1 LCQSRSRVYKVFRP
15 ASACRDSAGIVLHS
29 SIIVLA
35 AIALREPT
43 PTMSEMPE
51 RPREHVLGDEA
62 QDAFRLLLPKGWIYR
77 SKPSDYGIDGEV
89 ELTSAEGRLTGRLFY
104 VQLKGTD
111 TISLGEALK
120 IRLKI
125 STVNYFRAL
134 DLPVLLVR
142 YHAPTTKIYVRWFE
156 SVSSSLPEAG
166 QDTVSIKLSE
176 EDEFT
181 STRSATIANELE
193 GIRLIK
199 FNKLTLPVGATIT
212 CRGGQQIRGFSA
224 AEIVSAVKSLVTAGI
239 VQFKPDGPI
248 AVGIGTDQTDITVG
262 IVYKMSF
269 QTDTLLSH
277 SLQVSA
283 ANILAAIGIA
293 LGRARQGH
301 AGATLILSSARQASL
316 LNSFPYGLEAAFCLA
331 ADNRTAEALQLASST
346 ISGRDSLVLMQIIAM
361 VPILAR
367 SMPSSSVLWTELLRK
382 IAVETETIGNM
393 KLCAAARYSL
403 ANHLHSIRQRRGAL
417 HYYHLALRADPR
429 YSMRNYIWRELGV
442 LLFESRHYRW
452 AAVCYKRSI
461 ELGDDECEPF
471 LADALMWSGEYDQ
484 AMTMFEAYL
493 KKIQYPPSEWVL
505 TGQLVRVVRE
515 SVGCGT
521 QRRNRV
527 LALQL
532 ASARGNTFEES
543 QFTAAVQADGLCG
556 LAWFNRAFLELRTKN
571 YESAALCYTAAAL
584 CRLNDVHA
592 WCSAVGCALNCDR
605 PDLLGHVLSAA
616 YRMCGE
622 RFSLAL
628 YEFVRQQPDEFPK
641 HRIIEVLGE
650 IILESP
656 VREQNW
662 ILRIGNR
669 TLTLPSGA

>member
-1 LCQSRSRVYKVFRP
+1 
-15 ASACRDSAGIVLHS
+15 
-29 SIIVLA
+29 
-35 AIALREPT
+35 
-43 PTMSEMPE
+43 MSEMPE

-89 ELTSAEGRLTGRLFY
+89 ELTSAEGQLTGRLFY

-111 TISLGEALK
+111 TISLEEALK

-134 DLPVLLVR
+134 DLPVLIVR

-166 QDTVSIKLSE
+166 QDTVSIKFSE

-181 STRSATIANELE
+181 STRSATISNELE

-199 FNKLTLPVGATIT
+199 FNKLTLPVGATIG
-212 CRGGQQIRGFSA
+212 CRSGQQIRGFSA
-224 AEIVSAVKSLVTAGI
+224 AEIVSAVKSLVSTGI
-239 VQFKPDGPI
+239 VRFKPDVPI
-248 AVGIGTDQTDITVG
+248 AVEIGTDQTDITIG
-262 IVYKMSF
+262 IVYKMSV
-269 QTDTLLSH
+269 QTDTLFSH
-277 SLQVSA
+277 SSLQVSA

-293 LGRARQGH
+293 LGRVRQGH

-331 ADNRTAEALQLASST
+331 ADNRTAEALQVANSI
-346 ISGRDSLVLMQIIAM
+346 ISGRDSLALMQIMGM

-367 SMPSSSVLWTELLRK
+367 SMPNSSGLWTELLRK
-382 IAVETETIGNM
+382 IVVETETRGDM
-393 KLCAAARYSL
+393 KLCAAARYNL
-403 ANHLHSIRQRRGAL
+403 ANHLHSIGQRREAL

-429 YSMRNYIWRELGV
+429 YSIRNYIWRELGA
-442 LLFESRHYRW
+442 LLFKSMHYRW
-452 AAVCYKRSI
+452 AAVCYKRAV

-493 KKIQYPPSEWVL
+493 KKIQYPSSEWVL
-505 TGQLVRVVRE
+505 TGQFVRVVRE
-515 SVGCGT
+515 RVGCGT

-532 ASARGNTFEES
+532 ASARENTFEES

-556 LAWFNRAFLELRTKN
+556 LAWFNRAFWNWERKITRVLHFVTPLRH
-571 YESAALCYTAAAL
+571 SA
-584 CRLNDVHA
+584 
-592 WCSAVGCALNCDR
+592 G
-605 PDLLGHVLSAA
+605 
-616 YRMCGE
+616 
-622 RFSLAL
+622 
-628 YEFVRQQPDEFPK
+628 
-641 HRIIEVLGE
+641 
-650 IILESP
+650 
-656 VREQNW
+656 
-662 ILRIGNR
+662 
-669 TLTLPSGA
+669 